1 MYAYYCLHKFHWT
14 PSFFMSLDKNERA
27 FVIASINARV
37 EQEEEESKK
46 VGKVRYRDGINN
58 DFISVNR
65 QNDGTAYEHN

>member
-1 MYAYYCLHKFHWT
+1 LTKHYRIKLTKQKIDEGDPDSMYAYYCLHKFHWT

-46 VGKVRYRDGINN
+46 VGKVR
-58 DFISVNR
+58 
-65 QNDGTAYEHN
+65 

>member
-14 PSFFMSLDKNERA
+14 PSFFMSLNKNERA

-46 VGKVRYRDGINN
+46 VGKVR
-58 DFISVNR
+58 
-65 QNDGTAYEHN
+65 

>member
-46 VGKVRYRDGINN
+46 VGNN